1 MERRANYRFD
11 VLNEVRGSFSTHEGL
26 YVKNMSMNGLNVL
39 SSFKPAIGGSYLIQ
53 LKSSSSAR
61 QNFKI
66 QVVRA
71 EVFKFNSEE
80 SKVLPYR
87 IIFSS
92 GAVFLDLTDER
103 RNFIIGLLEGHF
115 KDLTA
120 ATVH

>member
-11 VLNEVRGSFSTHEGL
+11 VLNEVRGSFSSHDGL

-39 SSFKPAIGGSYLIQ
+39 SSFKPAVGGSYLIQ
-53 LKSSSSAR
+53 LKGSNGAR

-80 SKVLPYR
+80 SQVLPYR

-92 GAVFLDLTDER
+92 GAVFLDLTDDR
-103 RNFIIGLLEGHF
+103 RNFLIGLLEGHF

>member
-26 YVKNMSMNGLNVL
+26 YVKNMSMNGLSVL
-39 SSFKPAIGGSYLIQ
+39 SSFKPVIGRSYLVQ
-53 LKSSSSAR
+53 LKSSGSTR
-61 QNFKI
+61 QSFKI

-80 SKVLPYR
+80 SKMLPQR

-92 GAVFLDLTDER
+92 GAVFLDMTDER

-115 KDLTA
+115 KDLLTVTA
-120 ATVH
+120 H